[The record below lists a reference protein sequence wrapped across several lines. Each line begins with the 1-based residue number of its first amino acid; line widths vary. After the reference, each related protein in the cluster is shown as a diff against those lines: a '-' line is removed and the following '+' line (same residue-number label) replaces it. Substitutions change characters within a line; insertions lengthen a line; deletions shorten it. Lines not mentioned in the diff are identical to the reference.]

1 MKFVLNRG
9 YLSSIKEVRYEKQD
23 KTQGIAYYLM
33 VKERIGEGEFATQ
46 VTHYVRLKENT
57 DKVKF
62 DSYVDHVVSLTGVI
76 YGRKTN
82 DNVSF
87 FGTYVI
93 ESIDDIEVVE

>member
-1 MKFVLNRG
+1 MKFILERG
-9 YLSSIKEVRYEKQD
+9 YLSSIKEDRYEKND
-23 KTQGIAYYLM
+23 KTEGIAYYLV

-46 VTHYVRLKENT
+46 ITHYIRLKENT

-62 DSYVDHVVSLTGVI
+62 DSYVNKIVGVTGVI
-76 YGRKTN
+76 YGRKTK
-82 DNVSF
+82 DNTSF

>member
-1 MKFVLNRG
+1 MKFILERG
-9 YLSSIKEVRYEKQD
+9 YLSSIKEERYEKND
-23 KTQGIAYYLM
+23 KTEGIAYYLI

-46 VTHYVRLKENT
+46 ITHYIRLKENT

-62 DSYVDHVVSLTGVI
+62 DSYVDKIVGVTGVI
-76 YGRKTN
+76 YGRKTK
-82 DNVSF
+82 DNTSF